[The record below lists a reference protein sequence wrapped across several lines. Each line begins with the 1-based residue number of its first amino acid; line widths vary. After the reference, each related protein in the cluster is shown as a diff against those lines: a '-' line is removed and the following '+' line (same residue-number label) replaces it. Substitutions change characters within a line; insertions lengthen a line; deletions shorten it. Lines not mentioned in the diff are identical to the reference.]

1 MVLKSIVQI
10 IILLIFINN
19 IIAEIYDTKN
29 FQFKIGLIEYEPG
42 DWNSDQTALAEL
54 ISFINTNTNIPI
66 MSIKRDEELK
76 MKLGSN
82 NFFKTQYIYMTGHG
96 ELRNNGL
103 WQGIKLK
110 DNEIKALRKHLLNGG
125 FLHIDDNYNFDKT
138 FFSEMKKVFP
148 DKEWV
153 VLPNEH
159 KIFNIYYQFNNGL
172 PKIHKHDN
180 KEPKMLAL
188 FDNNRII
195 ALYTIESDLGDGW
208 ESNEEHERITGEI
221 LNPQKRLE
229 ALKMGANI
237 LIFALSQ

>member
-1 MVLKSIVQI
+1 MVLKSILQI
-10 IILLIFINN
+10 IILLIFIND
-19 IIAEIYDTKN
+19 IKAKIYNTKN

-42 DWNSDQTALAEL
+42 DWNSDQTALSEL
-54 ISFINTNTNIPI
+54 INFVSTNTNIPI
-66 MSIKRDEELK
+66 MPINRDDELK
-76 MKLGSN
+76 TKIGSN
-82 NFFKTQYIYMTGHG
+82 VFFKTQYIYMTGHG

-110 DNEIKALRKHLLNGG
+110 DIEITALRKHLLNGG
-125 FLHIDDNYNFDKT
+125 FLHVDDNYNFDKT

-153 VLPNEH
+153 ILPNEH
-159 KIFNIYYQFNNGL
+159 KIFNIYYQFNDGL
-172 PKIHKHDN
+172 PKIHKHDS

-188 FDNNRII
+188 FHNDRII

-208 ESNEEHERITGEI
+208 ESNEEHERITGKI

-229 ALKMGANI
+229 ALKMGTNI